1 MNNELLLSTLLKAK
15 FDKNKS
21 VSELVDEFIKQNAK
35 LAKKELEARLANLL
49 IFINENYNID
59 KKVLKELINS
69 KISSMG
75 LSINPNN
82 LEEIYAVLAGKNIA
96 VNIVFDE
103 IDVRAINAMRNNFY
117 WVGKEFNKGFSDR
130 LKDIIES
137 AFRGEVARSE
147 LAGRLKDEFASELK
161 QSVRYF
167 EGVSDHI
174 ISQNQNISTVNQA
187 RKYGV
192 KYYKVVA
199 VMDSRTSAICRSM
212 NGRLIPAEHIERQ
225 CDNIMNAKD
234 MASKKAAATW
244 AKAPYNGRSDKMDS
258 NFGMPPYHF
267 KCRTE
272 IVPAWV
278 DEYENDG
285 VTMRASEAPGKD
297 EIIRHIDKMGVERVL
312 TFVNANDKK
321 HSANLLQR
329 TSAAKIVSAL
339 NSITHIAP
347 HANVEQKSIAK
358 TQNGYII
365 IFDGDKIDTIFPTKD
380 NQALKKYFE
389 NYAKKDKIEVI
400 KRWWQI

>member
-35 LAKKELEARLANLL
+35 LAKKELEAQLANLL

-59 KKVLKELINS
+59 KKVLKELVNS

-103 IDVRAINAMRNNFY
+103 IDIRAINAMRNNFY
-117 WVGKEFNKGFSDR
+117 WVGKEFNKGFTDR

-147 LAGRLKDEFASELK
+147 LAGRLKDEFASELN

-267 KCRTE
+267 RCRTE

-312 TFVNANDKK
+312 TFANANDKK

-329 TSAAKIVSAL
+329 TSEAKIVSAL

-347 HANVEQKSIAK
+347 HVNVEQKSIAK

-380 NQALKKYFE
+380 NKALKKYFE

>member
-21 VSELVDEFIKQNAK
+21 VSELVDEFIKQNTK
-35 LAKKELEARLANLL
+35 LAKKELEAQLANLL

-59 KKVLKELINS
+59 KKVLKELVNS

-103 IDVRAINAMRNNFY
+103 IDIRAINAMRNNFY
-117 WVGKEFNKGFSDR
+117 WVGKEFNKDFSDR

-147 LAGRLKDEFASELK
+147 LAQRLKDEFASELK

-297 EIIRHIDKMGVERVL
+297 EVIRHIDKMGVERVL
-312 TFVNANDKK
+312 TFANANDKK

-347 HANVEQKSIAK
+347 HVNVEQKSIAK

>member
-35 LAKKELEARLANLL
+35 LAKKELEAQLANLL

-59 KKVLKELINS
+59 KKVLKELVNS

-103 IDVRAINAMRNNFY
+103 IDIRAINAMRNNFY
-117 WVGKEFNKGFSDR
+117 WVGKEFNKDFTDR

-147 LAGRLKDEFASELK
+147 LAQRLKDEFASELK

-267 KCRTE
+267 RCRTE

-312 TFVNANDKK
+312 TFANANDKK

-347 HANVEQKSIAK
+347 HANAEQKSIAK

>member
-35 LAKKELEARLANLL
+35 LAKKELEAGLANLL

-59 KKVLKELINS
+59 KKVLKELVNS

-103 IDVRAINAMRNNFY
+103 IDIRAINAMRNNFY
-117 WVGKEFNKGFSDR
+117 WVGKEFNKGFTDR

-147 LAGRLKDEFASELK
+147 LAGRLKEEFASELK

-312 TFVNANDKK
+312 TFTNANDKK

-347 HANVEQKSIAK
+347 HTNVEQKSIAK

>member
-35 LAKKELEARLANLL
+35 LAKKELEAQLANLL

-59 KKVLKELINS
+59 KKVLKELVNS

-147 LAGRLKDEFASELK
+147 LAGRLKEEFASELK

-267 KCRTE
+267 RCRTE

-347 HANVEQKSIAK
+347 HANVEQKTIAK

-365 IFDGDKIDTIFPTKD
+365 IFDGDKIDTIFSTKD

>member
-35 LAKKELEARLANLL
+35 LAKKELEAQLANLL

-59 KKVLKELINS
+59 KKVLKELVNS

-96 VNIVFDE
+96 VNVVFDE
-103 IDVRAINAMRNNFY
+103 IDIMAINAMRNNFY

-147 LAGRLKDEFASELK
+147 LAERLKDEFASELK

-267 KCRTE
+267 RCRTE

-312 TFVNANDKK
+312 TFTNANDKK

-347 HANVEQKSIAK
+347 HTNVEQKSIAK

>member
-35 LAKKELEARLANLL
+35 LAKKELEAQLANLL

-59 KKVLKELINS
+59 KKVLKELVNS

-103 IDVRAINAMRNNFY
+103 IDIRAINAMRNNFY
-117 WVGKEFNKGFSDR
+117 WVGKEFNKDFTDR

-267 KCRTE
+267 RCRTE

-278 DEYENDG
+278 DEYESDG

-312 TFVNANDKK
+312 TFANSNDKK
-321 HSANLLQR
+321 HSVNLLQR

-347 HANVEQKSIAK
+347 HINVEQKSIAK

-389 NYAKKDKIEVI
+389 KYAKKDKIEVI

>member
-35 LAKKELEARLANLL
+35 LAKKELEAQLANLL

-59 KKVLKELINS
+59 KKVLKELVNS

-103 IDVRAINAMRNNFY
+103 IDIRAINAMRNNFY
-117 WVGKEFNKGFSDR
+117 WVGKEFNKDFTDR

-147 LAGRLKDEFASELK
+147 LAQRLKDEFASELK

-267 KCRTE
+267 RCRTE

-312 TFVNANDKK
+312 TFVNSNDKK
-321 HSANLLQR
+321 HSTNLLQR

-389 NYAKKDKIEVI
+389 KYAKKDKIEVI

>member
-35 LAKKELEARLANLL
+35 LAKKELEAQLANLL

-59 KKVLKELINS
+59 KKVLKELVNS

-96 VNIVFDE
+96 VNVVFDE
-103 IDVRAINAMRNNFY
+103 IDIRAINAMRNNFY
-117 WVGKEFNKGFSDR
+117 WVGKEFNKDFSDR

-267 KCRTE
+267 RCRTE

-312 TFVNANDKK
+312 TFANANDKK

-400 KRWWQI
+400 KRWWRI

>member
-35 LAKKELEARLANLL
+35 LAKKELEAQLANLL

-59 KKVLKELINS
+59 KKVLKELVNS

-103 IDVRAINAMRNNFY
+103 IDIRAINAMRNNFY
-117 WVGKEFNKGFSDR
+117 WVGKEFNKDFSDR

-147 LAGRLKDEFASELK
+147 LAERLKDEFASELK

-297 EIIRHIDKMGVERVL
+297 EVIRHIDKMGVERVL
-312 TFVNANDKK
+312 TFANANDKK

-347 HANVEQKSIAK
+347 HVNVEQKSIAK

>member
-21 VSELVDEFIKQNAK
+21 VSELVDEFIKQNVK
-35 LAKKELEARLANLL
+35 LAKKELEAQLANLL

-59 KKVLKELINS
+59 KKVLKELVNS

-103 IDVRAINAMRNNFY
+103 IDIRAINAMRNNFY

-137 AFRGEVARSE
+137 AFRGDVARSE
-147 LAGRLKDEFASELK
+147 LAQRLKDEFASELK

-267 KCRTE
+267 RCRTE

-312 TFVNANDKK
+312 TFANANDKK

-347 HANVEQKSIAK
+347 HINVEQKSIAK

>member
-35 LAKKELEARLANLL
+35 LAKKELEAQLANLL

-59 KKVLKELINS
+59 KKVLKELVNS

-103 IDVRAINAMRNNFY
+103 IDIRAINAMRNNFY
-117 WVGKEFNKGFSDR
+117 WVGKEFNKGFTDR

-147 LAGRLKDEFASELK
+147 LAGRLKDEFASELN

-267 KCRTE
+267 RCRTE

-312 TFVNANDKK
+312 TFANANDKK
-321 HSANLLQR
+321 YSANLLQR

>member
-35 LAKKELEARLANLL
+35 LAKKELEAQLANLL

-59 KKVLKELINS
+59 KKVLKELVNS

-103 IDVRAINAMRNNFY
+103 IDIRAINAMRNNFY
-117 WVGKEFNKGFSDR
+117 WVGKEFNKGFTDR

-147 LAGRLKDEFASELK
+147 LAGRLKDEFASELN

-267 KCRTE
+267 RCRTE

-312 TFVNANDKK
+312 TFANANDKK

-347 HANVEQKSIAK
+347 HVNVEQKSIAK

>member
-35 LAKKELEARLANLL
+35 LAKKELEAQLANLL

-59 KKVLKELINS
+59 KKVLKELVNS

-103 IDVRAINAMRNNFY
+103 IDIRAINAMRNNFY
-117 WVGKEFNKGFSDR
+117 WVGKEFNKDFTDR

-161 QSVRYF
+161 QSVKYF

-244 AKAPYNGRSDKMDS
+244 AKEPYNGRSDKMDS

-312 TFVNANDKK
+312 TFANANDKK

>member
-35 LAKKELEARLANLL
+35 LAKKELEAQLANLL

-59 KKVLKELINS
+59 KKVLKELVNS

-103 IDVRAINAMRNNFY
+103 IDIRAINAMRNNFY

-147 LAGRLKDEFASELK
+147 LAQRLKDEFASELK

-199 VMDSRTSAICRSM
+199 VMDNRTSAICRSM

-312 TFVNANDKK
+312 TFANANDKK

>member
-35 LAKKELEARLANLL
+35 LAKKELEAQLANLL

-59 KKVLKELINS
+59 KKVLKELVNS

-103 IDVRAINAMRNNFY
+103 IDIRAINAMRNNFY
-117 WVGKEFNKGFSDR
+117 WVGKEFNKGFTDR

-147 LAGRLKDEFASELK
+147 LAGRLKDEFASELN

-267 KCRTE
+267 RCRTE

-285 VTMRASEAPGKD
+285 VAMRASEAPGKD
-297 EIIRHIDKMGVERVL
+297 EIIRHIDKIGVERVL
-312 TFVNANDKK
+312 TFANANDKK

>member
-35 LAKKELEARLANLL
+35 LAKKELEAQLANLL

-59 KKVLKELINS
+59 KKVLKELVNS

-103 IDVRAINAMRNNFY
+103 IDIRAINAMRNNFY

-147 LAGRLKDEFASELK
+147 LAWRLKDEFASELN

-267 KCRTE
+267 RCRTE

-312 TFVNANDKK
+312 TFANANDKK

-347 HANVEQKSIAK
+347 HVNVEQKSIAK

>member
-35 LAKKELEARLANLL
+35 LAKKELEAQLANLL

-103 IDVRAINAMRNNFY
+103 IDIRAINAMRNNFY

-147 LAGRLKDEFASELK
+147 LAQRLKDEFASELK

-267 KCRTE
+267 RCRTE

-312 TFVNANDKK
+312 TFANANDKK

-347 HANVEQKSIAK
+347 HTNVEQKSIAK

>member
-21 VSELVDEFIKQNAK
+21 VSELVDEFVKQNTK
-35 LAKKELEARLANLL
+35 LAKKELEAQLANLL

-59 KKVLKELINS
+59 KKVLKELVNS

-103 IDVRAINAMRNNFY
+103 IDIRAINAMRNNFY
-117 WVGKEFNKGFSDR
+117 WVGKEFNKDFTDR

-278 DEYENDG
+278 DEYENGG
-285 VTMRASEAPGKD
+285 VIMRASEAPGKD

-312 TFVNANDKK
+312 TFANANDKK

-365 IFDGDKIDTIFPTKD
+365 IFDGDKIDTIFPIKD

>member
-35 LAKKELEARLANLL
+35 LAKKELEAQLANLL

-59 KKVLKELINS
+59 KKVLKELVNS

-75 LSINPNN
+75 LNINPNN

-103 IDVRAINAMRNNFY
+103 IDIRAINAMRNNFY

-147 LAGRLKDEFASELK
+147 LAERLKEEFASELK

-234 MASKKAAATW
+234 MASKKAASTW

-267 KCRTE
+267 RCRTE

-312 TFVNANDKK
+312 TFANANDKK

>member
-15 FDKNKS
+15 FDKSKS

-35 LAKKELEARLANLL
+35 LAKKELEAQLANLL

-59 KKVLKELINS
+59 KKVLKELVNS

-103 IDVRAINAMRNNFY
+103 IDIRAINAMRNNFY
-117 WVGKEFNKGFSDR
+117 WVGKEFNKGFTDR

-267 KCRTE
+267 RCRTE

-312 TFVNANDKK
+312 TFANANDKK

-347 HANVEQKSIAK
+347 HTNVEQKSIAK

>member
-35 LAKKELEARLANLL
+35 LAKKELEAQLANLL

-59 KKVLKELINS
+59 KKVLKELVNS

-103 IDVRAINAMRNNFY
+103 IDIRAINAMRNNFY
-117 WVGKEFNKGFSDR
+117 WVGKEFNKGFTDR
-130 LKDIIES
+130 LKDIIEN

-199 VMDSRTSAICRSM
+199 VMDNRTSAICRSM

-234 MASKKAAATW
+234 MASKKAAAVW

-267 KCRTE
+267 RCRTE

-312 TFVNANDKK
+312 TFTNANDKK

>member
-35 LAKKELEARLANLL
+35 LAKKELEAGLANLL

-59 KKVLKELINS
+59 KKVLKELVNS

-75 LSINPNN
+75 LNINPNN

-96 VNIVFDE
+96 VNVVFDE
-103 IDVRAINAMRNNFY
+103 IDIRAINAMRNNFY
-117 WVGKEFNKGFSDR
+117 WVGKEFNKGFTDR

-147 LAGRLKDEFASELK
+147 LAQRLKEEFASELK

-267 KCRTE
+267 RCRTE

-278 DEYENDG
+278 DEYESDG

-312 TFVNANDKK
+312 TFANANDKK

-400 KRWWQI
+400 KRWWRI

>member
-35 LAKKELEARLANLL
+35 LAKKELEAQLANLL

-59 KKVLKELINS
+59 KKVLKELVNS
-69 KISSMG
+69 KILSMG

-103 IDVRAINAMRNNFY
+103 IDIRAINAMRNNFY
-117 WVGKEFNKGFSDR
+117 WVGKEFNKGFTDR

-147 LAGRLKDEFASELK
+147 LAGRLKDEFASELN

-267 KCRTE
+267 RCRTE

-278 DEYENDG
+278 DEYESDG

-312 TFVNANDKK
+312 TFANANDKK

-400 KRWWQI
+400 KRWWRI

>member
-35 LAKKELEARLANLL
+35 LAKKELEAQLANLL

-59 KKVLKELINS
+59 KKVLKELVNS

-103 IDVRAINAMRNNFY
+103 IDIRAINAMRNNFY
-117 WVGKEFNKGFSDR
+117 WVGKEFNKDFSDR

-147 LAGRLKDEFASELK
+147 LAERLKEEFASELK

-234 MASKKAAATW
+234 MASKKAAAVW

-278 DEYENDG
+278 DEYENNG

-312 TFVNANDKK
+312 TFANANDKK

-380 NQALKKYFE
+380 NQSLKKYFE
-389 NYAKKDKIEVI
+389 KYAKKDKIEVI

>member
-35 LAKKELEARLANLL
+35 LAKKELEAQLANLL

-59 KKVLKELINS
+59 KKVLKELVNS

-103 IDVRAINAMRNNFY
+103 IDIRAINAMRNNFY
-117 WVGKEFNKGFSDR
+117 WVGKEFNKGFTDR

-147 LAGRLKDEFASELK
+147 LAGRLKDEFASELN

-267 KCRTE
+267 RCRTE

-312 TFVNANDKK
+312 TFANANDKK

-347 HANVEQKSIAK
+347 HVNVEQKSIAK

-389 NYAKKDKIEVI
+389 NYTKKDKIEVI

>member
-1 MNNELLLSTLLKAK
+1 MNNELLLRTLLKAK

-35 LAKKELEARLANLL
+35 LAKKELEAQLANLL

-59 KKVLKELINS
+59 KKVLKELVNS

-96 VNIVFDE
+96 INIVFDE
-103 IDVRAINAMRNNFY
+103 IDIRAINAMRNNFY

-147 LAGRLKDEFASELK
+147 LAQRLKEEFASELK

-234 MASKKAAATW
+234 MASKKAATTW

-267 KCRTE
+267 RCRTE

-312 TFVNANDKK
+312 TFTNANDKK

-347 HANVEQKSIAK
+347 HTNVEQKSIAK

>member
-35 LAKKELEARLANLL
+35 LAKKELEAGLANLL

-59 KKVLKELINS
+59 KKVLKELVNS

-75 LSINPNN
+75 LNINPNN

-96 VNIVFDE
+96 VNVVFDE
-103 IDVRAINAMRNNFY
+103 IDIRAINAMRNNFY
-117 WVGKEFNKGFSDR
+117 WVGKEFNKGFTDR

-147 LAGRLKDEFASELK
+147 LAGRLKDEFASELN

-267 KCRTE
+267 RCRTE

-278 DEYENDG
+278 DEYESDG

-312 TFVNANDKK
+312 TFANANDKK

-400 KRWWQI
+400 KRWWRI

>member
-35 LAKKELEARLANLL
+35 LAKKELEAQLANLL

-59 KKVLKELINS
+59 KKVLKELVNS

-103 IDVRAINAMRNNFY
+103 IDIRAINAMRNNFY
-117 WVGKEFNKGFSDR
+117 WVGKEFNKGFTDR

-147 LAGRLKDEFASELK
+147 LAGRLKDEFASELN

-267 KCRTE
+267 RCRTE

-347 HANVEQKSIAK
+347 HVNVEQKSIAK

>member
-21 VSELVDEFIKQNAK
+21 VSELVYEFIKQNAK
-35 LAKKELEARLANLL
+35 LAKKELEAQLANLL

-59 KKVLKELINS
+59 KKVLKELVNS

-103 IDVRAINAMRNNFY
+103 IDIRAINAMRNNFY

-147 LAGRLKDEFASELK
+147 LAGRLKEEFASELK

-234 MASKKAAATW
+234 MASKKAVATW

-267 KCRTE
+267 RCRTE

-312 TFVNANDKK
+312 TFANANDKK

-347 HANVEQKSIAK
+347 HTNVEQKSIAK

>member
-35 LAKKELEARLANLL
+35 LAKKELEAQLANLL

-59 KKVLKELINS
+59 KKVLKELVNS

-103 IDVRAINAMRNNFY
+103 IDIRAINAMRNNFY

-147 LAGRLKDEFASELK
+147 LAQRLKDEFASELK

-234 MASKKAAATW
+234 MASKKAAAVW

-278 DEYENDG
+278 DEYESDG

-312 TFVNANDKK
+312 TFVNSNDKK

-389 NYAKKDKIEVI
+389 KYAKKDKIEVI

>member
-1 MNNELLLSTLLKAK
+1 
-15 FDKNKS
+15 
-21 VSELVDEFIKQNAK
+21 
-35 LAKKELEARLANLL
+35 
-49 IFINENYNID
+49 
-59 KKVLKELINS
+59 
-69 KISSMG
+69 
-75 LSINPNN
+75 
-82 LEEIYAVLAGKNIA
+82 
-96 VNIVFDE
+96 
-103 IDVRAINAMRNNFY
+103 
-117 WVGKEFNKGFSDR
+117 
-130 LKDIIES
+130 
-137 AFRGEVARSE
+137 
-147 LAGRLKDEFASELK
+147 
-161 QSVRYF
+161 
-167 EGVSDHI
+167 
-174 ISQNQNISTVNQA
+174 
-187 RKYGV
+187 
-192 KYYKVVA
+192 
-199 VMDSRTSAICRSM
+199 MDSRTSAICRSM

-234 MASKKAAATW
+234 MSSKKAAATW

-267 KCRTE
+267 RCRTE

-312 TFVNANDKK
+312 TFTNANDKK

-347 HANVEQKSIAK
+347 HTNVEQKLIAK

>member
-35 LAKKELEARLANLL
+35 LAKKELEAQLANLL

-59 KKVLKELINS
+59 KKVLKELVNS

-103 IDVRAINAMRNNFY
+103 IDIMAINAMRNNFY
-117 WVGKEFNKGFSDR
+117 WVGKEFNKGFTDR

-147 LAGRLKDEFASELK
+147 LAGRLKDEFASELN

-267 KCRTE
+267 RCRTE

-312 TFVNANDKK
+312 TFANANDKK

-380 NQALKKYFE
+380 NQTLKKYFE

>member
-35 LAKKELEARLANLL
+35 LAKKELEAQLANLL

-59 KKVLKELINS
+59 KKVLKELVNS

-103 IDVRAINAMRNNFY
+103 IDIRAINAMRNNFY
-117 WVGKEFNKGFSDR
+117 WVGKEFNKDFTDR

-147 LAGRLKDEFASELK
+147 LAQRLKDEFASELK

-267 KCRTE
+267 RCRTE

-278 DEYENDG
+278 DEYESDG

-312 TFVNANDKK
+312 TFANANDKK

-365 IFDGDKIDTIFPTKD
+365 IFDGDEIDTIFPTKD

>member
-21 VSELVDEFIKQNAK
+21 VSELVDEFIKQNVK
-35 LAKKELEARLANLL
+35 LAKKELEAQLANLL

-59 KKVLKELINS
+59 KKVLKELVNS

-103 IDVRAINAMRNNFY
+103 IDIRAINAMRNNFY

-137 AFRGEVARSE
+137 AFRGDVARSE
-147 LAGRLKDEFASELK
+147 LAQRLKDEFASELK

-244 AKAPYNGRSDKMDS
+244 AKTPYNGRSDKMDS

-267 KCRTE
+267 RCRTE

-312 TFVNANDKK
+312 TFANANDKK

-347 HANVEQKSIAK
+347 HINVEQKSIAK

-389 NYAKKDKIEVI
+389 NYAKNDKIEVI

>member
-35 LAKKELEARLANLL
+35 LAKKELEAQLANLL

-312 TFVNANDKK
+312 TFTNANDKK

>member
-21 VSELVDEFIKQNAK
+21 VSELVDEFIKQNTK
-35 LAKKELEARLANLL
+35 LAKKELEAQLANLL

-59 KKVLKELINS
+59 KKVLKELVNS

-103 IDVRAINAMRNNFY
+103 IDIRAINAMRNNFY
-117 WVGKEFNKGFSDR
+117 WVGKEFNKGFTDR

-199 VMDSRTSAICRSM
+199 VMDSRTSAICISM

-267 KCRTE
+267 RCRTE

-285 VTMRASEAPGKD
+285 VTMRASEALGKD

-312 TFVNANDKK
+312 TFTNANDKK

>member
-35 LAKKELEARLANLL
+35 LAKKELEAQLANLL

-59 KKVLKELINS
+59 KKVLKELVNS

-96 VNIVFDE
+96 VNIVCDE
-103 IDVRAINAMRNNFY
+103 IDIRAINAMRNNFY

-312 TFVNANDKK
+312 TFANANDKK

-347 HANVEQKSIAK
+347 HTNVEQKSIAK

-380 NQALKKYFE
+380 NQTLKKYFE

>member
-35 LAKKELEARLANLL
+35 LAKKELEAQLANLL

-59 KKVLKELINS
+59 KKVLKELVNS

-75 LSINPNN
+75 LNINPNN

-103 IDVRAINAMRNNFY
+103 IDIMAINAMRNNFY
-117 WVGKEFNKGFSDR
+117 WVGKEFNKDFSDR

-147 LAGRLKDEFASELK
+147 LAGRLKEEFASELK

-312 TFVNANDKK
+312 TFANANDKK